1 MSTNEFARI
10 LLTWIKS
17 FLSWIGIP
25 RDRLNELDEIIF
37 LILIVVIA
45 FAVGAVFH
53 YLSVR
58 FTRKVLKYKN
68 ISFLSSLI
76 EYNALRKMS
85 AVIPPLIISALL
97 PFVFDYRSTWFTVSE
112 KITWI
117 YFFIA
122 LLFSVNAVLN
132 SVGNVLMNKEQL
144 QNRPMKGFIQIFQV
158 IFSCVAIIVII
169 SILINK
175 SPLNLITGLG
185 AFAAVLMLI
194 FKDTILG
201 FVAGVLLSENDMV
214 HIGDWIEMPQNN
226 VNGVVMDITLNI
238 VKVQNFDNTIVT
250 IPPYSLVS
258 GSFINWRGMTES
270 GGRRIMREYA
280 LKLDYIQPCT
290 PEFLEKMKKFDAD
303 LADFITEKQK
313 QAAEGKVANTD
324 NPAGLVNGTIDTNVG
339 LLRAYMTLYLK
350 RHPFISKD
358 LLLMVRTLA
367 PTENGLPVQIYCF
380 SSNKNWPSS
389 YESIQAEIMEHFVSV
404 LPEFGLY
411 PFQNPTARDY
421 VISGLIESGK
431 DLSTVDGIPW
441 HSVLPKEEKV

>member
-1 MSTNEFARI
+1 MNTNEFARI

-97 PFVFDYRSTWFTVSE
+97 PFAFDYRSTWFTASE

-158 IFSCVAIIVII
+158 IFSCIAIIVII

-290 PEFLEKMKKFDAD
+290 PVFLEKMKKFDAD

-380 SSNKNWPSS
+380 SANKNWPS

>member
-158 IFSCVAIIVII
+158 IFSCVAII

-380 SSNKNWPSS
+380 SSNKNWPS

>member
-122 LLFSVNAVLN
+122 LLFSVNAVLPILCLGN
-132 SVGNVLMNKEQL
+132 TPVELAPMLLEYQVTQAVGDLATGQVL
-144 QNRPMKGFIQIFQV
+144 
-158 IFSCVAIIVII
+158 SD
-169 SILINK
+169 
-175 SPLNLITGLG
+175 
-185 AFAAVLMLI
+185 AAVAAGKTL
-194 FKDTILG
+194 TIH
-201 FVAGVLLSENDMV
+201 V
-214 HIGDWIEMPQNN
+214 
-226 VNGVVMDITLNI
+226 
-238 VKVQNFDNTIVT
+238 
-250 IPPYSLVS
+250 
-258 GSFINWRGMTES
+258 
-270 GGRRIMREYA
+270 
-280 LKLDYIQPCT
+280 KLDT
-290 PEFLEKMKKFDAD
+290 
-303 LADFITEKQK
+303 
-313 QAAEGKVANTD
+313 G
-324 NPAGLVNGTIDTNVG
+324 
-339 LLRAYMTLYLK
+339 R
-350 RHPFISKD
+350 
-358 LLLMVRTLA
+358 
-367 PTENGLPVQIYCF
+367 
-380 SSNKNWPSS
+380 
-389 YESIQAEIMEHFVSV
+389 
-404 LPEFGLY
+404 
-411 PFQNPTARDY
+411 
-421 VISGLIESGK
+421 
-431 DLSTVDGIPW
+431 
-441 HSVLPKEEKV
+441 

>member
-201 FVAGVLLSENDMV
+201 FVALLSENDMV

-380 SSNKNWPSS
+380 SANKNWPS

>member
-1 MSTNEFARI
+1 MDS
-10 LLTWIKS
+10 
-17 FLSWIGIP
+17 IP

-97 PFVFDYRSTWFTVSE
+97 PFCVSTIVLLGLLSVK

-201 FVAGVLLSENDMV
+201 FVAGV
-214 HIGDWIEMPQNN
+214 
-226 VNGVVMDITLNI
+226 TA
-238 VKVQNFDNTIVT
+238 F
-250 IPPYSLVS
+250 
-258 GSFINWRGMTES
+258 
-270 GGRRIMREYA
+270 RE
-280 LKLDYIQPCT
+280 
-290 PEFLEKMKKFDAD
+290 
-303 LADFITEKQK
+303 
-313 QAAEGKVANTD
+313 
-324 NPAGLVNGTIDTNVG
+324 
-339 LLRAYMTLYLK
+339 
-350 RHPFISKD
+350 
-358 LLLMVRTLA
+358 
-367 PTENGLPVQIYCF
+367 
-380 SSNKNWPSS
+380 
-389 YESIQAEIMEHFVSV
+389 
-404 LPEFGLY
+404 
-411 PFQNPTARDY
+411 
-421 VISGLIESGK
+421 
-431 DLSTVDGIPW
+431 
-441 HSVLPKEEKV
+441 

>member
-1 MSTNEFARI
+1 MNTNEFARI

-97 PFVFDYRSTWFTVSE
+97 PFAFDYRSTWFTASE

-158 IFSCVAIIVII
+158 IFSCIAIIVII

-290 PEFLEKMKKFDAD
+290 PEFLGKMKKFDAD

-380 SSNKNWPSS
+380 SANKNWPS
-389 YESIQAEIMEHFVSV
+389 YESIQAEIMDHFVSV

>member
-1 MSTNEFARI
+1 MNTNEFARI

-97 PFVFDYRSTWFTVSE
+97 PFAFDYRSTWFTASE

-158 IFSCVAIIVII
+158 IFSCIAIIVII

-290 PEFLEKMKKFDAD
+290 PEFLKKMKKFDAD

-380 SSNKNWPSS
+380 SANKNWPS

-431 DLSTVDGIPW
+431 DLSTVDRK
-441 HSVLPKEEKV
+441 SVV